1 MLTFNPLNIF
11 VLLFLIAVTALPYVV
26 NAWHD
31 RRERRARHSRKVR
44 DLIK

>member
-1 MLTFNPLNIF
+1 MSVTALDWF
-11 VLLFLIAVTALPYVV
+11 VFLFLIAVTALPYVV

-31 RRERRARHSRKVR
+31 RRERRARHSRRVR